1 VNKFVNVLS
10 AAVVACSFGSATVA
24 QDAAPVPFINIL
36 TLAEPNDLFHSEAG
50 FYFVLDGEQNL
61 AWMMDEDG
69 YFQGLVAFNRYDGIV
84 HVVRDGR
91 IEFEFDET
99 APVSP
104 TLFEGF
110 KEEYLPATR
119 AQFQQIAGS
128 RMVAPLGD
136 FLPEGTL
143 FTSLFTVETPDGE
156 YHVWWPDY
164 QARGVF
170 VENLETRDMRFVF
183 MKDLAPVLNLPMETP
198 DE

>member
-1 VNKFVNVLS
+1 MTKSILKVGLVALS
-10 AAVVACSFGSATVA
+10 ISVGSVSSAEQT
-24 QDAAPVPFINIL
+24 VPFKNIVA
-36 TLAEPNDLFHSEAG
+36 LAEEDDLFFSEAG
-50 FYFVLDGEQNL
+50 FYYVLDREQQL
-61 AWMMDEDG
+61 AWLLNEDG
-69 YFQGLVAFNRYDGIV
+69 YFEGLLAFNRYNGMIQAI
-84 HVVRDGR
+84 RDGR
-91 IEFEFDET
+91 IEFEFDEND
-99 APVSP
+99 PVSA

-128 RMVAPLGD
+128 RMNAPLGD

-143 FTSLFTVETPDGE
+143 FTSMFTVETPDGE

-170 VENLETRDMRFVF
+170 VENLETRDMRFVS
-183 MKDLAPVLNLPMETP
+183 MKDLAPVLNLTTETS